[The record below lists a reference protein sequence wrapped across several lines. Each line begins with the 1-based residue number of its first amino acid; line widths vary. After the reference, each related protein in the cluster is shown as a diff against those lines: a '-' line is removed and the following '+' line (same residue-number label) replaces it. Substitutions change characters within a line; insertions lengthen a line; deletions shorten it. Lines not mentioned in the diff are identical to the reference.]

1 MEYFSIFYL
10 DPISVN
16 IFINFVGDATGNVGY
31 YERAWELSKRR
42 SHRVQRHWGLHYYN
56 RKDFKQ
62 CIPHFEKSVSINPLQ
77 SNIWS
82 RLGYAALETENWQIA
97 ATAYRRYTTL
107 EPDAFD
113 AWNNLAQAYL
123 KLGNKRSAHHALN
136 EAIRCDFENW
146 KVWENF
152 LLVSSDISHF
162 SDMIRSYHRVLD
174 LKQKYLNTEM
184 LDVLIYA
191 VCHNVLDYNGQL
203 AGNLIQKTRELLG
216 RITSIYPSD
225 GYLWELYA
233 SLAPDF
239 MLQTQRLQRAY
250 RSYTKCG
257 NWYKSVTKCRQVLIV
272 CHKLAECALNEQID
286 CKNNLVN
293 SIRLNLS
300 SALAATKK
308 QEYEELKSLMQ
319 EVTHYLAKLID
330 KSKLGALKN
339 YETDNEGQ

>member
-1 MEYFSIFYL
+1 M
-10 DPISVN
+10 
-16 IFINFVGDATGNVGY
+16 
-31 YERAWELSKRR
+31 K
-42 SHRVQRHWGLHYYN
+42 
-56 RKDFKQ
+56 KDYKQ

-77 SNIWS
+77 SIVWL
-82 RLGYAALETENWQIA
+82 RLAFAALETENWQVA

-136 EAIRCDFENW
+136 EAIRCDYENW

-162 SDMIRSYHRVLD
+162 SDMIRAYHRVID

-184 LDVLIYA
+184 LDVLVYG
-191 VCHNVLDYNGQL
+191 VCHNVLDFNGQP

-216 RITSIYPSD
+216 RITAIYPGD

-233 SLAPDF
+233 SVAPDF

-250 RSYTKCG
+250 RGYTKG
-257 NWYKSVTKCRQVLIV
+257 NWNKSVAKCRQVLII
-272 CHKLAECALNEQID
+272 CHKLAECALCDEVD
-286 CKNNLVN
+286 CKNTLVN
-293 SIRLNLS
+293 SVRLNLS
-300 SALAATKK
+300 SALAAIKK
-308 QEYEELKSLMQ
+308 QEFEELKGLMQ
-319 EVTHYLAKLID
+319 EVTHYLAKLIE
-330 KSKLGALKN
+330 KSKLGAGRTE
-339 YETDNEGQ
+339 ETDVNVK